1 MAPVPTIPNPL
12 FRNEIEVAQFSCN
25 FGPHFALND
34 LPIRKPDRRGVQVI
48 RPMRPPNFMP
58 QPANQAS
65 DQAPDR
71 ASGAEPFRSTRH
83 EPRSAAALSFAA
95 CGLASTGR
103 FFVELCHTVNISRS
117 GCSLLLRTR
126 PQADSALVLRAVP
139 GGTSLPEGTS
149 QLLFQLA
156 WVRPAD
162 DGWLIGAFA
171 LGKVDLVDLCRLA
184 FPPYTP

>member
-1 MAPVPTIPNPL
+1 M
-12 FRNEIEVAQFSCN
+12 
-25 FGPHFALND
+25 
-34 LPIRKPDRRGVQVI
+34 I
-48 RPMRPPNFMP
+48 RPMRAPDFTP
-58 QPANQAS
+58 QAANQAS
-65 DQAPDR
+65 HQTSDR
-71 ASGAEPFRSTRH
+71 TSRAEPFRSTRR
-83 EPRSAAALSFAA
+83 EPRSGTALSFAA
-95 CGLASTGR
+95 CGLASTGK

-171 LGKVDLVDLCRLA
+171 LGKVDLCRLA